1 MTKKYSKKFWVLFVL
16 ISFILLFSLFIFL
29 EWKRSGFASL
39 TKWFGVVPV
48 EEELQT
54 DMKTLLSIAD
64 ALSDTNGETKTYMI
78 LFQNNMELRP
88 GGGFIGSFGIL
99 KIKDGQA
106 VSLEVH
112 DTINFDGRIPDT
124 VPAPYPMKE
133 TLGVSSLKLRDSN
146 HSPDFATNAKAAED
160 FYHLGDG
167 QEQFD
172 GVIGITTR
180 VLESVLEVTGPVE
193 VPGFE
198 GTFGKDNAVL
208 DLEYQVEQNYY
219 KQGIS
224 FGDRKSIM
232 GELSAQILK
241 KVKDAPFGDKY
252 KLFQILLADLHA
264 KDIQVYF
271 KDEALQYQIKNA
283 GWDGSFDTTWSNDFL
298 FLVDSNANAFK
309 SDLYVERSYDYSV
322 DLTQVEPRATLKVTY
337 NHTAKEKS
345 YLTKDYQA
353 FARIYLPKGSYIENI
368 SPLTHQVVY
377 SEEFNKKVAGTILQ
391 VPLGT
396 EKTLV
401 YDYKLPKTIETG
413 DLYDLKIQKQPGMR
427 SNPVRIEVKYKNG
440 TTKKYQFNLERD
452 TVLST
457 LTPQE

>member
-1 MTKKYSKKFWVLFVL
+1 M
-16 ISFILLFSLFIFL
+16 
-29 EWKRSGFASL
+29 
-39 TKWFGVVPV
+39 VVW
-48 EEELQT
+48 
-54 DMKTLLSIAD
+54 
-64 ALSDTNGETKTYMI
+64 
-78 LFQNNMELRP
+78 
-88 GGGFIGSFGIL
+88 IGSFGIL

-172 GVIGITTR
+172 GVIGILG
-180 VLESVLEVTGPVE
+180 VFESVLEVTGPVE

-208 DLEYQVEQNYY
+208 DLECQVEQNYY

-309 SDLYVERSYDYSV
+309 SDLYC
-322 DLTQVEPRATLKVTY
+322 RA
-337 NHTAKEKS
+337 
-345 YLTKDYQA
+345 
-353 FARIYLPKGSYIENI
+353 
-368 SPLTHQVVY
+368 
-377 SEEFNKKVAGTILQ
+377 
-391 VPLGT
+391 
-396 EKTLV
+396 
-401 YDYKLPKTIETG
+401 KL
-413 DLYDLKIQKQPGMR
+413 
-427 SNPVRIEVKYKNG
+427 
-440 TTKKYQFNLERD
+440 
-452 TVLST
+452 
-457 LTPQE
+457 

>member
-1 MTKKYSKKFWVLFVL
+1 MAKHYSKKFWAVFIVVSFVLLLTLFV
-16 ISFILLFSLFIFL
+16 FL

-39 TKWFGVVPV
+39 NRWFGIVPV
-48 EEELQT
+48 KEELQQ

-64 ALSDTNGETKTYMI
+64 AVSETNGQTKTYLV

-99 KIKDGQA
+99 KVRDGQ
-106 VSLEVH
+106 VLSLDVH

-133 TLGVSSLKLRDSN
+133 TLGVRSLKLRDSN

-160 FYHLGDG
+160 FYHLGKG
-167 QEQFD
+167 EEQLD

-180 VLESVLEVTGPVE
+180 VLESVLAVTGPVE
-193 VPGFE
+193 VPGYE
-198 GTFGKDNAVL
+198 GSYGKDNAVL

-241 KVKDAPFGDKY
+241 KIKAAPLSQKY
-252 KLFQILLADLHA
+252 ELFQVLLKDLHA
-264 KDIQVYF
+264 KDIQVAF
-271 KDEALQYQIKNA
+271 KDKELQSQVLSA
-283 GWDGSFDTTWSNDFL
+283 GWDGNMDTTWNNDYL
-298 FLVDSNANAFK
+298 FLVDANANAFK
-309 SDLYVERSYDYSV
+309 SDLYVERSYDYKV
-322 DLTQVEPRATLKVTY
+322 DLTDDQPRATLAVTY

-353 FARIYLPKGSYIENI
+353 FARVYVPKGTFIETI
-368 SPLTHQVVY
+368 EPLSHQVVY
-377 SEEFNKKVAGTILQ
+377 GEESNKKYTGTIVQ

-396 EKTLV
+396 QKTLT
-401 YDYKLPKTIETG
+401 YSYKLPQTIETG
-413 DLYDLKIQKQPGMR
+413 EMYDLKIQKQPGMKN
-427 SNPVRIEVKYKNG
+427 NPVKVEVKHKNG
-440 TTKKYQFNLERD
+440 TVKKYQFNLERD
-452 TVLST
+452 VVLST
-457 LTPQE
+457 LTPQ